1 MNCPKC
7 SVPVE
12 DGQLT
17 CPACGEQIAAN
28 AQKEK
33 VSAAYETTKAII
45 KKRLRAPVF
54 LTTTIFLTIMLVFFI
69 ASMFST
75 VAGIILGLVPAI
87 FLGIAMVSGYKLYAQ
102 KPNLNV
108 KKSLKRFSYFDA
120 CTKIFYKMIA
130 IVAIVFGVGGALVSL
145 VLPFYDWWMD
155 PVADTDALF
164 ESLDIVTG
172 LIAIAGA
179 AVIVAVFLLFKAVYA
194 ARQKAF
200 LNVGDASETGE
211 YVPVK
216 KNVFV
221 LSYVIA
227 SFTIFFSV
235 AFAVV
240 PAFADTIMGLLELSP
255 SMAGFV
261 KILLFAAPITSG
273 LAGVLFGIYLILSA
287 KWLQGTQK
295 ELIANNLAIAYEIS
309 ELERVKDA
317 IRDQNFQAEKDA
329 KAAEVAAKQAKADER
344 AAFDNAKK
352 DGFNFI

>member
-33 VSAAYETTKAII
+33 VNAAYETTRAIV
-45 KKRLRAPVF
+45 KKRLHTPVF
-54 LTTTIFLTIMLVFFI
+54 LATTIFLTIMLVFFI

-75 VAGIILGLVPAI
+75 VAGIILGLVPTI

-102 KPNLNV
+102 KPDLNIA
-108 KKSLKRFSYFDA
+108 KSIKRFSYFDT
-120 CTKIFYKMIA
+120 CTKIFYKIIA
-130 IVAIVFGVGGALVSL
+130 IAAVVFGVGGALVSL
-145 VLPFYDWWMD
+145 ILPFYDWWMD
-155 PVADTDALF
+155 PYADVDALF
-164 ESLDIVTG
+164 ETLDIVTG

-179 AVIVAVFLLFKAVYA
+179 ALIVAVFLLFKAVYA

-200 LNVGDASETGE
+200 LNIASASVKGE

-227 SFTIFFSV
+227 AFTILVSV
-235 AFAVV
+235 AFVAV
-240 PAFADTIMGLLELSP
+240 PAFADTIMKLIELSP
-255 SMAGFV
+255 SMAGF
-261 KILLFAAPITSG
+261 I
-273 LAGVLFGIYLILSA
+273 
-287 KWLQGTQK
+287 
-295 ELIANNLAIAYEIS
+295 
-309 ELERVKDA
+309 
-317 IRDQNFQAEKDA
+317 
-329 KAAEVAAKQAKADER
+329 
-344 AAFDNAKK
+344 
-352 DGFNFI
+352 